1 MNWHPFESLPSRRLS
16 QAALLALGALAA
28 SMIVLRAG
36 AGEVKPAGPYK
47 VLAPVTEDNLTVF
60 PVVAER
66 TWDTHGFLTLDEG
79 IRSGEVVVTEQGS
92 ARGLVRPRP
101 HDGPGPIGPPRVPP
115 MQPQAQVNQLVL
127 ENHSDRPLLL
137 LAGEIVTGGKQD
149 RVIGKDRIVAPHGE
163 PIALGV
169 FCVEPHRWTGE
180 SEYFRPMNGLMAQP
194 SVRLQAMAAKSQQ
207 EVWDEV
213 NRTRANVEVMASA
226 AAAPAPPPTSSLA
239 GTMQSTLVVEKVG
252 AMARPIE
259 RTYEKLAHELQ
270 SQKAV
275 GAAVAVNGE
284 LIWADVFASQ
294 TLLDKYWP
302 KLIRSYAAEAIAG
315 GRWHRTGGAAPSVR
329 SAQAFLDDLNANKE
343 VVEREPGVYR
353 NAELTGEDFTVFVL
367 SSLVPGMTF
376 DVHVAKMTR

>member
-1 MNWHPFESLPSRRLS
+1 MNWHPFENLPSRRLC

-36 AGEVKPAGPYK
+36 AGEMKPAGPYK
-47 VLAPVTEDNLTVF
+47 VLAPVTEENLTIF

-66 TWDTHGFLTLDEG
+66 TWDTNGFLTLDEG

-92 ARGLVRPRP
+92 SRGLVRPRP
-101 HDGPGPIGPPRVPP
+101 YDGLVPIPPPHAMP
-115 MQPQAQVNQLVL
+115 YQPQAQVNELVL

-169 FCVEPHRWTGE
+169 FCVEPHRWTGD

-194 SVRLQAMAAKSQQ
+194 SVRLRAMAAKSQQ

-239 GTMQSTLVVEKVG
+239 GTIESTLVAEKVG
-252 AMARPIE
+252 AMALPIE
-259 RTYEKLAHELQ
+259 RTYEKLAHELR
-270 SQKAV
+270 SQHAV
-275 GAAVAVNGE
+275 GAVVAVNGE
-284 LIWADVFASQ
+284 LIWADAFASQ
-294 TLLDKYWP
+294 ALLEKYWP

-315 GRWHRTGGAAPSVR
+315 GRWRRSGGEAPSVQT
-329 SAQAFLDDLNANKE
+329 AQAFLDDLNANKE

-353 NAELTGEDFTVFVL
+353 NAELTGADFTVFVL
-367 SSLVPGMTF
+367 SSLLPGMTF
-376 DVHVAKMTR
+376 DVHVAKMKR

>member
-1 MNWHPFESLPSRRLS
+1 MNWHPFENLPSPRLR
-16 QAALLALGALAA
+16 QAALLALSALAA

-60 PVVAER
+60 PVVAEH

-92 ARGLVRPRP
+92 ASGLVRPR
-101 HDGPGPIGPPRVPP
+101 HDGRRPIP
-115 MQPQAQVNQLVL
+115 QSQAQVNQLVL
-127 ENHSDRPLLL
+127 ENNSDRPLLL

-169 FCVEPHRWTGE
+169 FCVEPHRWTGD
-180 SEYFRPMNGLMAQP
+180 SSYFRPMNGLMAQP
-194 SVRLQAMAAKSQQ
+194 SVRLRAMASKSQQ

-213 NRTRANVEVMASA
+213 NRTRAEVEVMASA

-239 GTMQSTLVVEKVG
+239 GTIQSTVVVEKLG
-252 AMARPIE
+252 AMAAPIE
-259 RTYEKLAHELQ
+259 RTYEKLAHELR

-275 GAAVAVNGE
+275 GAIVAVNGE

-294 TLLDKYWP
+294 TLLEKYWP

-315 GRWHRTGGAAPSVR
+315 GTWHRPGAATPAVS

-353 NAELTGEDFTVFVL
+353 NAELTGPDFTVFVL

-376 DVHVAKMTR
+376 DVHVAKMKR

>member
-1 MNWHPFESLPSRRLS
+1 MNWHPFENLPSPRLR
-16 QAALLALGALAA
+16 QAALLALSALAA

-60 PVVAER
+60 PVVAEH

-92 ARGLVRPRP
+92 ASGLVRPR
-101 HDGPGPIGPPRVPP
+101 HDGRRPIP
-115 MQPQAQVNQLVL
+115 QSQAQVNQLVL
-127 ENHSDRPLLL
+127 ENNSDRPLLL

-169 FCVEPHRWTGE
+169 FCVEPHRWTGD
-180 SEYFRPMNGLMAQP
+180 SSYFRPMNGLMAQP
-194 SVRLQAMAAKSQQ
+194 SVRLRAMASKSQQ

-213 NRTRANVEVMASA
+213 NRTRAEVEVMASA

-239 GTMQSTLVVEKVG
+239 GTMQSTVVVEKLG
-252 AMARPIE
+252 AMAAPIE
-259 RTYEKLAHELQ
+259 RTYEKLAHELR

-275 GAAVAVNGE
+275 GAIVAVNGE

-294 TLLDKYWP
+294 TLLEKYWP

-315 GRWHRTGGAAPSVR
+315 GTWHRPGAATPAVS

-353 NAELTGEDFTVFVL
+353 NAELTGPDFTVFVL

-376 DVHVAKMTR
+376 DVHVAKMKR